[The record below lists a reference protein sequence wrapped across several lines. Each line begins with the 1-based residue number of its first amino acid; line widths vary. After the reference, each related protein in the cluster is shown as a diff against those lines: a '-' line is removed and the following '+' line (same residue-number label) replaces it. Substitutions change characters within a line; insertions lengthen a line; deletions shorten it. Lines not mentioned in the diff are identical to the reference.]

1 MGHFDIT
8 QIGGAFLALFAII
21 DILGA
26 VPIILGLQQ
35 RGEEVNA
42 LRTTLA
48 SIVIFVA
55 FLFAGD
61 LILRLFSV
69 DTQSFAVAG
78 SLVLFIMALE
88 MILGVDIIRY
98 NGPKGASSVVPLAF
112 PLVAGPGSITA
123 ILSMRADFD
132 LINIVIALVLNI
144 VWVYVVLRSTKKIHE
159 LIGDGVVYVM
169 RKFFGIILLAM
180 CVKLFASN
188 LSHLL

>member
-1 MGHFDIT
+1 MFSISIT
-8 QIGGAFLALFAII
+8 QIIGAFLALFAII
-21 DILGA
+21 DILGS

-35 RGEEVNA
+35 RGEEIKP
-42 LRTTLA
+42 LRTTLV

-88 MILGVDIIRY
+88 MILGIDIIRY
-98 NGPKGASSVVPLAF
+98 NGPKGSSSVVPLAF

-123 ILSMRADFD
+123 ILSMRAEYDM
-132 LINIVIALVLNI
+132 INILIALILNI
-144 VWVYVVLRSTKKIHE
+144 VWVYVVLKSTKKIHQF
-159 LIGDGVVYVM
+159 IGEGAVYIM

-180 CVKLFASN
+180 SVKLFASN
-188 LSHLL
+188 ISSLL